1 MDKSLRLYFISF
13 VVKELQHLPLQQL
26 QQLEPLQSAVADILA
41 WVLEQLCLIPA
52 TLTTKTQLGPGLY
65 PQI

>member
-1 MDKSLRLYFISF
+1 MYVYLIIDKSITFYTISF

-41 WVLEQLCLIPA
+41 
-52 TLTTKTQLGPGLY
+52 
-65 PQI
+65 